1 MAKDK
6 QCHGPFL
13 PGSSYFQAPSHFF
26 WLIMIFYSGTQ
37 ISVYIVLVDV
47 HKNGSLWSLTIFKV
61 QSACPSLP
69 YILVLVLPGLKDEG

>member
-1 MAKDK
+1 M
-6 QCHGPFL
+6 PWSFPSREL
-13 PGSSYFQAPSHFF
+13 IFSGSITFF

-47 HKNGSLWSLTIFKV
+47 HKNGPLWSLTIFKV